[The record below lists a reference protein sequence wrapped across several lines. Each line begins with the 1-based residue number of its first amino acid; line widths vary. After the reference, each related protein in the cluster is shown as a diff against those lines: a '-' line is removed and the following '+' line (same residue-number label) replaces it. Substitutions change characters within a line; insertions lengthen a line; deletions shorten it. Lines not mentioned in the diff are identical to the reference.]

1 MKTGKILVLV
11 GALLTLVSTFFIS
24 FGQTNGADG
33 RTLSSG
39 IGFLF
44 NIPEIITDV
53 NYWVAF
59 NGGEVLVINI
69 VSIVLLV
76 FLVSGVIQ
84 LAGLANRV
92 VAIIGS
98 IFVLSASVIIL
109 LAIFIDC
116 SMTLTSFSL
125 SSNSSVST
133 LENVLHEY
141 NSVCKTPIIF
151 FDFL

>member
-1 MKTGKILVLV
+1 MKNGKILVLL
-11 GALLTLVSTFFIS
+11 GALLTLVSTFFFS

-33 RTLSSG
+33 RTLASG

-44 NIPEIITDV
+44 NLPDIITDV
-53 NYWVAF
+53 KYWVAF

-109 LAIFIDC
+109 LAI
-116 SMTLTSFSL
+116 SL
-125 SSNSSVST
+125 
-133 LENVLHEY
+133 
-141 NSVCKTPIIF
+141 
-151 FDFL
+151 